1 MKKKLI
7 QILMLLVVAVSIGA
21 FVSCK
26 DTNEDLYN
34 ELRNQTSVGDQTLA
48 DRLAKLQADLDALKA
63 STGNCTCDKNLRT
76 DLNAAQADIAGIL
89 ATLAGLKTNTDGTI
103 DLSGGNIGGGIVG
116 GSGGGIPLND
126 LIGDLDDLKDKD
138 GNPIDL
144 GDIWAA
150 VNGNTDAIGN
160 LGDVL
165 WAAVNGNTDA
175 IGKINDALGDQA
187 QTILTL
193 ADGIAGHTTAITNI
207 TNTLTEYGT
216 NITNLQAGQE
226 AANKLIEDLQKQ
238 LDAIKQCDCNAK
250 FEEVWKAVNALEE
263 GLANAKNIA
272 EEALALAKAD
282 SVAIKAVEKIAEDA
296 TTAAEEAAK
305 AAAAAE
311 SLAKKAEGDAAAAQ
325 KTADDAAKVADE
337 ALKLATTAAAL
348 EARVAQNEEDI
359 KTLNGHITRIDGVIK
374 TLEDNVKTNTQ
385 DIQKIKEDLDEVKA
399 YKDKIKDNADAIKE
413 LQENVGKLDGR
424 ITTVSTQAE
433 QAFQKASDAYAKAL
447 ANETKINELA
457 SRQNVIETAIA
468 DLQSQMN
475 DLKDVVNGHTT
486 DINTLKENVNTIN
499 SNLSDMKTKYEN
511 ITKEIGDLK
520 DELANC
526 KATCAENLAKAKAEL
541 EQLVAT
547 SIAAAK
553 AEILKELEKYYTKEE
568 IESQLETLQVNIQGN
583 TTSTIEDIEK
593 ILENIKSCTCDNTE
607 LEKAVKIIQNQI
619 KEMWSQVDD
628 NTDNIDKN
636 KDAIDAINQTIADLI
651 NKTIK
656 DMQENIET
664 LNGNVEDLTIKES
677 QLELIVKKI
686 KDTYITKEE
695 VKTITDA
702 IIAKAEADST
712 DFKNRMDIIGDSVA
726 NVLSDLTALTAR
738 VEILENSNFATSEEL
753 AALQDALSNRI
764 ASNSTK
770 IQKLNEQVKEIKNDV
785 KGLKSDV
792 TSLQE
797 ITKVIQNDVQT
808 LKEDFNNLEERVKKA
823 ENKLGEVEERL
834 DQFDVEIMGIKNA
847 IEAIQNNL
855 AKQVTS
861 ITIQGTYNPMF
872 GSFSLPTGTQSNILL
887 AYYGLPAA
895 DVEFPTSL
903 TGKYVRPSEALT
915 EKDMEML
922 GLSGDAVFTWPANMP
937 MMFDKGYAGKIWMT
951 INPNTADV
959 TDLQPTI
966 VNSKDEKS
974 FITLRPIKPSEEK
987 LQFGWTR
994 ADQSSNGFYEAEAY
1008 VAPVDVQKVNAP
1020 SFNTAAVADAAKNVR
1035 DALTEMVKNQS
1046 TTGNGNMPRLEKLA
1060 SDVNTIVQGLRFDRS
1075 ALKVSYT
1082 SEDGEGNPT
1091 EHSVY
1096 SQYNLAAT
1104 AFQPLNLGTAKDFNF
1119 QTVPGYEKVNAL
1131 LDRVAGR
1138 VKKEV
1143 RTFFYDF
1150 KNSALVEKVADLTI
1164 KDIQIADLTPEQLA
1178 LFKVSIDTT
1187 IVIDGLKYHLDFNQ
1201 TVNVP
1206 VKFTKDVNV
1215 DIDINKDVEIDLSK
1229 VTVTTPTIVVTTDV
1243 KNTNGTAK
1251 LVVPVKDS
1259 NDKEIGNAIVDL
1271 DQVDVKADASIE
1283 SGTITL
1289 DGTAVAKLVYKEGV
1303 PIKID
1308 VDETFPAT
1316 VNIEKWIYFGDYKLD
1331 ADGNIVYDGNGN
1343 PVYTDSK
1350 SVHLWVTRDM
1360 SDAAESL
1367 WGSAQSAL
1375 GDVNTMLDDIRDIV
1389 KEVNNIIKKI
1399 NSYENKITGT
1409 VDDIVTRAKSYI
1421 DKINS
1426 VIVNLVNSTNERFQ
1440 PFMVASTNK
1449 GMKFLSGSKNYP
1461 TKLTKDIKFFA
1472 TSQTMELIVP
1482 MARKHVAVTNV
1493 FKGDASAQDG
1503 NSDCKSKLTAAN
1515 SGEKMNVVLD
1525 GNERVIELNGLASGY
1540 VYEIAFSALDFQG
1553 KIATRKYYV
1562 TVE

>member
-63 STGNCTCDKNLRT
+63 STGNCKCDKNLRT
-76 DLNAAQADIAGIL
+76 DLNDVMAQ
-89 ATLAGLKTNTDGTI
+89 LAGLNLKTNPDGTI
-103 DLSGGNIGGGIVG
+103 DLGNATIGGSGSAGVG
-116 GSGGGIPLND
+116 GSLGDLIND
-126 LIGDLDDLKDKD
+126 LYDKLTDQD

-144 GDIWAA
+144 DE
-150 VNGNTDAIGN
+150 
-160 LGDVL
+160 L
-165 WAAVNGNTDA
+165 WAAVNGNKDA
-175 IGKINDALGDQA
+175 IDKINGDLGDQA
-187 QTILTL
+187 QTILDL
-193 ADGIAGHTTAITNI
+193 ASDIANHTTAITNI

-250 FEEVWKAVNALEE
+250 FEEVWKAVHDLET

-282 SVAIKAVEKIAEDA
+282 SVAIKAVEKIAEEA
-296 TTAAEEAAK
+296 TTAAAEAAK
-305 AAAAAE
+305 AAAAAN
-311 SLAKKAEGDAAAAQ
+311 SLAEKAEGDAAAAQ

-385 DIQKIKEDLDEVKA
+385 DIQKIKEDLEVVKA
-399 YKDKIKDNADAIKE
+399 YKDQIDTNTKAIEK
-413 LQENVGKLDGR
+413 LQEDVEKLDGR
-424 ITTVSTQAE
+424 ITTVSEQAE

-447 ANETKINELA
+447 ANETKINELEPRVKA
-457 SRQNVIETAIA
+457 NEEAIA
-468 DLQSQMN
+468 ALQGQMK
-475 DLKDVVNGHTT
+475 DLKNVVDGHTT

-499 SNLSDMKTKYEN
+499 TDLSDMKTKYEN

-677 QLELIVKKI
+677 TLELIVNKI
-686 KDTYITKEE
+686 KKEYITKDE

-726 NVLSDLTALTAR
+726 NVLSDLTDLTAR

-770 IQKLNEQVKEIKNDV
+770 IQKLNEQVKEVKNDV

-808 LKEDFNNLEERVKKA
+808 LKDDFKDLEERVKSA
-823 ENKLGEVEERL
+823 EGKLVKVEERL
-834 DQFDVEIMGIKNA
+834 NQFDVEILGIKNA

-887 AYYGLPAA
+887 AYYGLPVA

-922 GLSGDAVFTWPANMP
+922 GLSGDDIFTQDANYP
-937 MMFDKGYAGKIWMT
+937 LMFDKCYAGKIWMT

-959 TDLQPTI
+959 SGLQPTI

-974 FITLRPIKPSEEK
+974 FITLKPIQPSEEK

-994 ADQSSNGFYEAEAY
+994 AEQSSNGFYEAEAY
-1008 VAPVDVQKVNAP
+1008 VSPVDVQKVNAP

-1046 TTGNGNMPRLEKLA
+1046 ATGNGNMPRLEKLA

-1119 QTVPGYEKVNAL
+1119 QTIPGYEKVNAL
-1131 LDRVAGR
+1131 LDRVANKVNNKIEVFFKDFNGTGL
-1138 VKKEV
+1138 VKKIAN
-1143 RTFFYDF
+1143 F
-1150 KNSALVEKVADLTI
+1150 TI
-1164 KDIQIADLTPEQLA
+1164 
-1178 LFKVSIDTT
+1178 
-1187 IVIDGLKYHLDFNQ
+1187 N
-1201 TVNVP
+1201 
-1206 VKFTKDVNV
+1206 
-1215 DIDINKDVEIDLSK
+1215 DIDFGFDEAKEQGKFIIHINQD
-1229 VTVTTPTIVVTTDV
+1229 
-1243 KNTNGTAK
+1243 
-1251 LVVPVKDS
+1251 
-1259 NDKEIGNAIVDL
+1259 
-1271 DQVDVKADASIE
+1271 
-1283 SGTITL
+1283 ITL
-1289 DGTAVAKLVYKEGV
+1289 DGCTFHLYKMVNVKNV
-1303 PIKID
+1303 PIKFNKTLTID
-1308 VDETFPAT
+1308 IDGIEATLDYKSAPGDITIDMSNITVDYPTVVIQNDEDGDGKNLETVLVVPIYKNEDHAPGEEPIGYAQVPLDGLLVEVPDGETVKINGSPVISFNINKNIDLTGQISYNLDINETFDT
-1316 VNIEKWIYFGDYKLD
+1316 SFLIDEYINYGDDGGTTKTFAIKFDQDISEIVGDILGMVEGPVMDKLNQVQD
-1331 ADGNIVYDGNGN
+1331 LINEA
-1343 PVYTDSK
+1343 
-1350 SVHLWVTRDM
+1350 
-1360 SDAAESL
+1360 
-1367 WGSAQSAL
+1367 
-1375 GDVNTMLDDIRDIV
+1375 
-1389 KEVNNIIKKI
+1389 NNIIKKI
-1399 NSYENKITGT
+1399 NSYENNITGT

-1503 NSDCKSKLTAAN
+1503 DSDCKSKLTAAN

-1525 GNERVIELNGLASGY
+1525 GNERVIELNGLAKGY
-1540 VYEIAFSALDFQG
+1540 VYEIAYSALDFQG

>member
-1 MKKKLI
+1 M
-7 QILMLLVVAVSIGA
+7 
-21 FVSCK
+21 
-26 DTNEDLYN
+26 
-34 ELRNQTSVGDQTLA
+34 
-48 DRLAKLQADLDALKA
+48 
-63 STGNCTCDKNLRT
+63 
-76 DLNAAQADIAGIL
+76 
-89 ATLAGLKTNTDGTI
+89 
-103 DLSGGNIGGGIVG
+103 
-116 GSGGGIPLND
+116 
-126 LIGDLDDLKDKD
+126 
-138 GNPIDL
+138 
-144 GDIWAA
+144 
-150 VNGNTDAIGN
+150 
-160 LGDVL
+160 
-165 WAAVNGNTDA
+165 
-175 IGKINDALGDQA
+175 
-187 QTILTL
+187 
-193 ADGIAGHTTAITNI
+193 
-207 TNTLTEYGT
+207 
-216 NITNLQAGQE
+216 
-226 AANKLIEDLQKQ
+226 
-238 LDAIKQCDCNAK
+238 
-250 FEEVWKAVNALEE
+250 
-263 GLANAKNIA
+263 
-272 EEALALAKAD
+272 
-282 SVAIKAVEKIAEDA
+282 
-296 TTAAEEAAK
+296 
-305 AAAAAE
+305 
-311 SLAKKAEGDAAAAQ
+311 
-325 KTADDAAKVADE
+325 
-337 ALKLATTAAAL
+337 
-348 EARVAQNEEDI
+348 
-359 KTLNGHITRIDGVIK
+359 
-374 TLEDNVKTNTQ
+374 
-385 DIQKIKEDLDEVKA
+385 
-399 YKDKIKDNADAIKE
+399 
-413 LQENVGKLDGR
+413 
-424 ITTVSTQAE
+424 
-433 QAFQKASDAYAKAL
+433 
-447 ANETKINELA
+447 ANETKINELEPRVKA
-457 SRQNVIETAIA
+457 NEEAIA
-468 DLQSQMN
+468 ALQGQMK
-475 DLKDVVNGHTT
+475 DLKNVVDGHTT

-499 SNLSDMKTKYEN
+499 TDLSDMKTKYEN

-677 QLELIVKKI
+677 TLELIVNKI
-686 KDTYITKEE
+686 KKEYITKDE

-726 NVLSDLTALTAR
+726 NVLSDLTDLTAR

-770 IQKLNEQVKEIKNDV
+770 IQKLNEQVKEVKNDV

-808 LKEDFNNLEERVKKA
+808 LKDDFKDLEERVKSA
-823 ENKLGEVEERL
+823 EGKLVKVEERL
-834 DQFDVEIMGIKNA
+834 NQFDVEILGIKNA

-887 AYYGLPAA
+887 AYYGLPVA

-922 GLSGDAVFTWPANMP
+922 GLSGDDIFTQDANYP
-937 MMFDKGYAGKIWMT
+937 LMFDKCYAGKIWMT

-959 TDLQPTI
+959 SGLQPTI

-974 FITLRPIKPSEEK
+974 FITLKPIQPSEEK

-994 ADQSSNGFYEAEAY
+994 AEQSSNGFYEAEAY
-1008 VAPVDVQKVNAP
+1008 VSPVDVQKVNAP

-1046 TTGNGNMPRLEKLA
+1046 ATGNGNMPRLEKLA

-1119 QTVPGYEKVNAL
+1119 QTIPGYEKVNAL
-1131 LDRVAGR
+1131 LDRVANKVNNKIEVFFKDFNGTGL
-1138 VKKEV
+1138 VKKIAN
-1143 RTFFYDF
+1143 F
-1150 KNSALVEKVADLTI
+1150 TI
-1164 KDIQIADLTPEQLA
+1164 
-1178 LFKVSIDTT
+1178 
-1187 IVIDGLKYHLDFNQ
+1187 N
-1201 TVNVP
+1201 
-1206 VKFTKDVNV
+1206 
-1215 DIDINKDVEIDLSK
+1215 DIDFGFDEAKEQGKFIIHINQD
-1229 VTVTTPTIVVTTDV
+1229 
-1243 KNTNGTAK
+1243 
-1251 LVVPVKDS
+1251 
-1259 NDKEIGNAIVDL
+1259 
-1271 DQVDVKADASIE
+1271 
-1283 SGTITL
+1283 ITL
-1289 DGTAVAKLVYKEGV
+1289 DGCTFHLYKMVNVKNV
-1303 PIKID
+1303 PIKFNKTLTID
-1308 VDETFPAT
+1308 IDGIEATLDYKSAPGDITIDMSNITVDYPTVVIQNDEDGDGKNLETVLVVPIYKNEDHAPGEEPIGYAQVPLDGLLVEVPDGETVKINGSPVISFNINKNIDLTGQISYNLDINETFDT
-1316 VNIEKWIYFGDYKLD
+1316 SFLIDEYINYGDDGGTTKTFAIKFDQDISEIVGDILGMVEGPVMDKLNQVQD
-1331 ADGNIVYDGNGN
+1331 LINEA
-1343 PVYTDSK
+1343 
-1350 SVHLWVTRDM
+1350 
-1360 SDAAESL
+1360 
-1367 WGSAQSAL
+1367 
-1375 GDVNTMLDDIRDIV
+1375 
-1389 KEVNNIIKKI
+1389 NNIIKKI
-1399 NSYENKITGT
+1399 NSYENNITGT

-1503 NSDCKSKLTAAN
+1503 DSDCKSKLTAAN

-1525 GNERVIELNGLASGY
+1525 GNERVIELNGLAKGY
-1540 VYEIAFSALDFQG
+1540 VYEIAYSALDFQG

>member
-63 STGNCTCDKNLRT
+63 STGNCKCDKNLRT
-76 DLNAAQADIAGIL
+76 DLNDVMAQ
-89 ATLAGLKTNTDGTI
+89 LAGLNLKTNPDGTI
-103 DLSGGNIGGGIVG
+103 DLGNATIGGSGSAGVG
-116 GSGGGIPLND
+116 GSLGDLIND
-126 LIGDLDDLKDKD
+126 LYDKLTDQD

-144 GDIWAA
+144 DE
-150 VNGNTDAIGN
+150 
-160 LGDVL
+160 L
-165 WAAVNGNTDA
+165 WAAVNGNKDA
-175 IGKINDALGDQA
+175 IDKINGDLGDQA
-187 QTILTL
+187 QTILDL
-193 ADGIAGHTTAITNI
+193 ASDIANHTTAITNI

-282 SVAIKAVEKIAEDA
+282 SVAIKAVEKIAEEA
-296 TTAAEEAAK
+296 TTAAAEAAK
-305 AAAAAE
+305 AAAAAN
-311 SLAKKAEGDAAAAQ
+311 SLAEKAEGDAAAAQ

-385 DIQKIKEDLDEVKA
+385 DIQKIKEDLEVVKA
-399 YKDKIKDNADAIKE
+399 YKDQIDTNTKAIEK
-413 LQENVGKLDGR
+413 LQEDVEKLDGR
-424 ITTVSTQAE
+424 ITTVSEQAE

-447 ANETKINELA
+447 ANETKINELEPRVKA
-457 SRQNVIETAIA
+457 NEEAIA
-468 DLQSQMN
+468 ALQGQMK
-475 DLKDVVNGHTT
+475 DLKNVVDGHTT

-499 SNLSDMKTKYEN
+499 TDLSDMKTKYEN

-677 QLELIVKKI
+677 TLELIVNKI
-686 KDTYITKEE
+686 KKEYITKDE

-726 NVLSDLTALTAR
+726 NVLSDLTDLTAR

-770 IQKLNEQVKEIKNDV
+770 IQKLNEQVKEVKNDV

-808 LKEDFNNLEERVKKA
+808 LKDDFKDLEERVKSA
-823 ENKLGEVEERL
+823 EGKLVKVEERL
-834 DQFDVEIMGIKNA
+834 NQFDVEILGIKNA

-887 AYYGLPAA
+887 AYYGLPVA

-922 GLSGDAVFTWPANMP
+922 GLSGDDIFTQDANYP
-937 MMFDKGYAGKIWMT
+937 LMFDKCYAGKIWMT

-959 TDLQPTI
+959 SGLQPTI

-974 FITLRPIKPSEEK
+974 FITLKPIQPSEEK

-994 ADQSSNGFYEAEAY
+994 AEQSSNGFYEAEAY
-1008 VAPVDVQKVNAP
+1008 VSPVDVQKVNAP

-1046 TTGNGNMPRLEKLA
+1046 ATGNGNMPRLEKLA

-1119 QTVPGYEKVNAL
+1119 QTIPGYEKVNAL
-1131 LDRVAGR
+1131 LDRVANKVNNKIEVFFKDFNGTGL
-1138 VKKEV
+1138 VKKIAN
-1143 RTFFYDF
+1143 F
-1150 KNSALVEKVADLTI
+1150 TI
-1164 KDIQIADLTPEQLA
+1164 
-1178 LFKVSIDTT
+1178 
-1187 IVIDGLKYHLDFNQ
+1187 N
-1201 TVNVP
+1201 
-1206 VKFTKDVNV
+1206 
-1215 DIDINKDVEIDLSK
+1215 DIDFGFDEAKEQGKFIIHINQD
-1229 VTVTTPTIVVTTDV
+1229 
-1243 KNTNGTAK
+1243 
-1251 LVVPVKDS
+1251 
-1259 NDKEIGNAIVDL
+1259 
-1271 DQVDVKADASIE
+1271 
-1283 SGTITL
+1283 ITL
-1289 DGTAVAKLVYKEGV
+1289 DGCTFHLYKMVNVKNV
-1303 PIKID
+1303 PIKFNKTLTID
-1308 VDETFPAT
+1308 IDGIEATLDYKSAPGDITIDMSNITVDYPTVVIQNDEDGDGKNLETVLVVPIYKNEDHAPGEEPIGYAQVPLDGLLVEVPDGETVKINGSPVISFNINKNIDLTGQISYNLDINETFDT
-1316 VNIEKWIYFGDYKLD
+1316 SFLIDEYINYGDDGGTTKTFAIKFDQDISEIVGDILGMVEGPVMDKLNQVQD
-1331 ADGNIVYDGNGN
+1331 LINEA
-1343 PVYTDSK
+1343 
-1350 SVHLWVTRDM
+1350 
-1360 SDAAESL
+1360 
-1367 WGSAQSAL
+1367 
-1375 GDVNTMLDDIRDIV
+1375 
-1389 KEVNNIIKKI
+1389 NNIIKKI
-1399 NSYENKITGT
+1399 NSYENNITGT

-1503 NSDCKSKLTAAN
+1503 DSDCKSKLTAAN

-1525 GNERVIELNGLASGY
+1525 GNERVIELNGLAKGY
-1540 VYEIAFSALDFQG
+1540 VYEIAYSALDFQG

>member
-26 DTNEDLYN
+26 DTNEDFYN
-34 ELRNQTSVGDQTLA
+34 ELREDLGINDSDQTLA
-48 DRLAKLQADLDALKA
+48 ERLATLQADLDALKGK
-63 STGNCTCDKNLRT
+63 TGDCTCDKNLRA
-76 DLNAAQADIAGIL
+76 DLDKVIKALGGM
-89 ATLAGLKTNTDGTI
+89 TGGTI
-103 DLSGGNIGGGIVG
+103 DIGSGTIG
-116 GSGGGIPLND
+116 GSGGGTTGGGITLDD
-126 LIGDLDDLKDKD
+126 LIGDLKDLTDES
-138 GNPIDL
+138 
-144 GDIWAA
+144 GDTLSLVEIWNY
-150 VNGNTDAIGN
+150 V
-160 LGDVL
+160 
-165 WAAVNGNTDA
+165 
-175 IGKINDALGDQA
+175 K
-187 QTILTL
+187 
-193 ADGIAGHTTAITNI
+193 GHTESINKIDSTLLVYGPNI
-207 TNTLTEYGT
+207 DKL
-216 NITNLQAGQE
+216 LAQQE
-226 AANKLIEDLQKQ
+226 VSDSLIKDLQDQ
-238 LDAIKQCDCNAK
+238 LDKIKQCDCNAK
-250 FEEVWKAVNALEE
+250 FDSVWKAVNKLEKELAMAKSTAEAALD
-263 GLANAKNIA
+263 
-272 EEALALAKAD
+272 LAKRD
-282 SVAIKAVEKIAEDA
+282 SVAIIAVQNLAELA
-296 TTAAEEAAK
+296 NTAAKNAI
-305 AAAAAE
+305 
-311 SLAKKAEGDAAAAQ
+311 DAAAIADSIARKAEVDAAKAQ
-325 KTADDAAKVADE
+325 KTADDATKLAEQALALETRIITLEAKVA
-337 ALKLATTAAAL
+337 K
-348 EARVAQNEEDI
+348 NEGDI
-359 KTLNGHITRIDGVIK
+359 QTLNDHITRIDGLIS
-374 TLEDNVKTNTQ
+374 TLESKVNTNTE
-385 DIQKIKEDLDEVKA
+385 DIKNIKKDLEDVKA
-399 YKDKIKDNADAIKE
+399 YKELIENNAKAIE
-413 LQENVGKLDGR
+413 SLQKAVNDLDGR
-424 ITTVSTQAE
+424 ITTVDKKAEEAFLKADSAYTQAMTN
-433 QAFQKASDAYAKAL
+433 DAVLKAL
-447 ANETKINELA
+447 EPRVKANEDAIKIL
-457 SRQNVIETAIA
+457 QDQMK
-468 DLQSQMN
+468 DLQETVK
-475 DLKDVVNGHTT
+475 DLPEFITT
-486 DINTLKENVNTIN
+486 TTSDISNLKSSVETIN
-499 SNLSDMKTKYEN
+499 SNITTINGELTDMKSKYEN
-511 ITKEIGDLK
+511 INKEIGDLK
-520 DELANC
+520 DELAEC
-526 KATCAENLAKAKAEL
+526 KATCAKNLADAKLEL

-553 AEILKELEKYYTKEE
+553 TAILDSLSYYYTKEE
-568 IESQLETLQVNIQGN
+568 IESQLETLKVNIQGN
-583 TTSTIEDIEK
+583 TTTTIEDIEK
-593 ILENIKSCTCDNTE
+593 ILENLKTGCTCDNTE
-607 LEKAVKIIQNQI
+607 LEKAVKIIQDQI
-619 KEMWSQVDD
+619 KAMWTDVEN
-628 NTDNIDKN
+628 NTENIGKN
-636 KDAIDAINQTIADLI
+636 ADAIDAINQTIADLI

-664 LNGNVEDLTIKES
+664 LNGNVEDLAIKQS
-677 QLELIVKKI
+677 TLELIVNKI
-686 KDTYITKEE
+686 KKEYITKDE

-785 KGLKSDV
+785 K
-792 TSLQE
+792 
-797 ITKVIQNDVQT
+797 T
-808 LKEDFNNLEERVKKA
+808 LKNEFKDLEERVQSAEDRLDKA
-823 ENKLGEVEERL
+823 EERL
-834 DQFDVEIMGIKNA
+834 DQFDVEIMGIKDA
-847 IEAIQNNL
+847 IKAIQNNL

-915 EKDMEML
+915 EKDMQML

-959 TDLQPTI
+959 SGLQPTI
-966 VNSKDEKS
+966 VNSKDEVS
-974 FITLRPIKPSEEK
+974 FITLKPIKPSEEK

-994 ADQSSNGFYEAEAY
+994 AAQSSNGFYEADAY
-1008 VAPVDVQKVNAP
+1008 VTPTDVQKVNAP
-1020 SFNTAAVADAAKNVR
+1020 SFNTAAVMDAAKNVR

-1082 SEDGEGNPT
+1082 SEDGEGNQT
-1091 EHSVY
+1091 DHSVY

-1119 QTVPGYEKVNAL
+1119 QTVPGYEKVNSL
-1131 LDRVAGR
+1131 LDRVAGK
-1138 VKKEV
+1138 VKDKV
-1143 RTFFYDF
+1143 HVFINDF
-1150 KNSALVEKVADLTI
+1150 THSGLVDAIDELEIKDIKVADLTE
-1164 KDIQIADLTPEQLA
+1164 DQLA

-1187 IVIDGLKYHLDFNQ
+1187 LWITGLKYHLDLSQ

-1206 VKFTKDVNV
+1206 VKFDKDISVPVNIDE
-1215 DIDINKDVEIDLSK
+1215 DISIDLSN
-1229 VTVTTPTIVVTTDV
+1229 VTVKTPTIVVTTDV
-1243 KNTNGTAK
+1243 KNSDGSAT
-1251 LVVPVKDS
+1251 LLVPVKDGD
-1259 NDKEIGNAIVDL
+1259 NVIGTAVVDL
-1271 DQVDVKADASIE
+1271 DQVDVKADATIE

-1289 DGTAVAKLVYKEGV
+1289 DGTAVAHFTYDKEIGV
-1303 PIKID
+1303 TIK
-1308 VDETFPAT
+1308 VDETVSTT
-1316 VNIEKWIYFGDYKLD
+1316 VNIERWIYFGDYELKKD
-1331 ADGNIVYDGNGN
+1331 ADGNLVTDENGN
-1343 PVYTDSK
+1343 PTYEIVNDGTKPDAK
-1350 SVHLWVTRDM
+1350 KFHLWVTRDM

-1367 WGSAQSAL
+1367 WGSAQTAL
-1375 GDVNTMLDDIRDIV
+1375 GDVNTMLDQLRNIV
-1389 KEVNNIIKKI
+1389 DEVNKLIGKI

-1461 TKLTKDIKFFA
+1461 TRLTKDIKFFA

-1540 VYEIAFSALDFQG
+1540 VYEIAYSALDFQG

>member
-1 MKKKLI
+1 M
-7 QILMLLVVAVSIGA
+7 
-21 FVSCK
+21 
-26 DTNEDLYN
+26 
-34 ELRNQTSVGDQTLA
+34 
-48 DRLAKLQADLDALKA
+48 
-63 STGNCTCDKNLRT
+63 
-76 DLNAAQADIAGIL
+76 
-89 ATLAGLKTNTDGTI
+89 
-103 DLSGGNIGGGIVG
+103 
-116 GSGGGIPLND
+116 
-126 LIGDLDDLKDKD
+126 
-138 GNPIDL
+138 
-144 GDIWAA
+144 
-150 VNGNTDAIGN
+150 
-160 LGDVL
+160 
-165 WAAVNGNTDA
+165 
-175 IGKINDALGDQA
+175 
-187 QTILTL
+187 
-193 ADGIAGHTTAITNI
+193 
-207 TNTLTEYGT
+207 
-216 NITNLQAGQE
+216 
-226 AANKLIEDLQKQ
+226 QKQ

-250 FEEVWKAVNALEE
+250 FEEVWKAVNDLET

-282 SVAIKAVEKIAEDA
+282 SVAIKAVEKIAEEA
-296 TTAAEEAAK
+296 AKAAEEAAK
-305 AAAAAE
+305 AAAAAN
-311 SLAKKAEGDAAAAQ
+311 SLAEKAEGDAAAAQ

-348 EARVAQNEEDI
+348 EARVAQNEKDIETLNDHI
-359 KTLNGHITRIDGVIK
+359 KTINTAIS
-374 TLEDNVKTNTQ
+374 TLEGKVKTNTE

-399 YKDKIKDNADAIKE
+399 YKDKIKDNADAIEK
-413 LQENVGKLDGR
+413 LQEDVEKLDGR

-447 ANETKINELA
+447 ANETKINELEPRVKA
-457 SRQNVIETAIA
+457 NEDAIA
-468 DLQSQMN
+468 ALQGQMK
-475 DLKDVVNGHTT
+475 DLKDVVDGHAT

-499 SNLSDMKTKYEN
+499 SDLSDMKTKYEN

-738 VEILENSNFATSEEL
+738 VEILENSNFAKSEEL
-753 AALQDALSNRI
+753 AALQDALSKRI
-764 ASNSTK
+764 VSNSTK
-770 IQKLNEQVKEIKNDV
+770 IQNLNEQVKD
-785 KGLKSDV
+785 LKSDV

-797 ITKVIQNDVQT
+797 ITEGIQNDVQT
-808 LKEDFNNLEERVKKA
+808 LKEDFNKLEERVKKA
-823 ENKLGEVEERL
+823 ENKLVEVEERL
-834 DQFDVEIMGIKNA
+834 DQFDVEIMGIKDA

-887 AYYGLPAA
+887 AYYGLPAV

-959 TDLQPTI
+959 KGLQPTI
-966 VNSKDEKS
+966 VNSKDEES
-974 FITLRPIKPSEEK
+974 FITLKPIKPSEEK

-1008 VAPVDVQKVNAP
+1008 VTPTDVQKVNAP
-1020 SFNTAAVADAAKNVR
+1020 SFNTAAVMDAAKNVR

-1082 SEDGEGNPT
+1082 SEDGEGNQT

-1119 QTVPGYEKVNAL
+1119 QTIPGYEKVNAL

-1206 VKFTKDVNV
+1206 VKFTKDVTVNL
-1215 DIDINKDVEIDLSK
+1215 DINKDVEIDLSK

-1259 NDKEIGNAIVDL
+1259 DDKEIGNAIVDL

-1389 KEVNNIIKKI
+1389 KEVNKLIDKI

>member
-48 DRLAKLQADLDALKA
+48 ERLLQLQTELDALKA
-63 STGNCTCDKNLRT
+63 STGNCMCDKNLRT
-76 DLNAAQADIAGIL
+76 DLNDVMAQ
-89 ATLAGLKTNTDGTI
+89 LAGLNLKTNPDGTI
-103 DLSGGNIGGGIVG
+103 DLGGATIGGSGSAGVG
-116 GSGGGIPLND
+116 GSLGEIIDD
-126 LIGDLDDLKDKD
+126 LYDKLTDQVDLDE
-138 GNPIDL
+138 
-144 GDIWAA
+144 
-150 VNGNTDAIGN
+150 
-160 LGDVL
+160 L
-165 WAAVNGNTDA
+165 WAAVNGNKDA
-175 IGKINDALGDQA
+175 ISNINKALGDQA
-187 QTILTL
+187 QDILAL
-193 ADGIAGHTTAITNI
+193 ANGIAGHTTAITNI

-250 FEEVWKAVNALEE
+250 FEEVWKAVHDLET

-282 SVAIKAVEKIAEDA
+282 SVAIKAVEKIAEEA
-296 TTAAEEAAK
+296 TTAAAEAAK
-305 AAAAAE
+305 AAAAADN
-311 SLAKKAEGDAAAAQ
+311 LAKKAEGDAAAAQ
-325 KTADDAAKVADE
+325 KTADDAAKVAQQ
-337 ALKLATTAAAL
+337 ALDLATTAAAL
-348 EARVAQNEEDI
+348 EARVAKNEEDI
-359 KTLNGHITRIDGVIK
+359 KTLNGHITRIDGVIS
-374 TLEDNVKTNTQ
+374 TLEGKVNTNTQ
-385 DIQKIKEDLDEVKA
+385 DIQKIKEDLDVVKA
-399 YKDKIKDNADAIKE
+399 YKDQIDANANAIKK
-413 LQENVGKLDGR
+413 LQEDVEKLDGR
-424 ITTVSTQAE
+424 ITTVSEQAE

-447 ANETKINELA
+447 ANETKINELEPRVKA
-457 SRQNVIETAIA
+457 NEDAIA
-468 DLQSQMN
+468 ALQGQMK
-475 DLKDVVNGHTT
+475 DLKDVVDGHAT

-499 SNLSDMKTKYEN
+499 SDLSDMKTKYEN

-664 LNGNVEDLTIKES
+664 LNGDVEDLAIKQS
-677 QLELIVKKI
+677 TLELIVNKI
-686 KDTYITKEE
+686 KKEYITKDE

-712 DFKNRMDIIGDSVA
+712 DFKNRMDIIGDSIA
-726 NVLSDLTALTAR
+726 NVLGDLTALTAR

-753 AALQDALSNRI
+753 AVLQDKLSSRI
-764 ASNSTK
+764 VSNSTK
-770 IQKLNEQVKEIKNDV
+770 IQKLNEQVKD
-785 KGLKSDV
+785 LKSDV

-887 AYYGLPAA
+887 AYYGLPVA

-922 GLSGDAVFTWPANMP
+922 GLSGDDIFTQDANYP
-937 MMFDKGYAGKIWMT
+937 LMFDKCYAGKIWMT

-959 TDLQPTI
+959 SGLKPTI
-966 VNSKDEKS
+966 VNSKDEES
-974 FITLRPIKPSEEK
+974 FITLKPIQPSEEK

-994 ADQSSNGFYEAEAY
+994 AEQSSNGFYEAEAY
-1008 VAPVDVQKVNAP
+1008 VSPTDVQKVNAP

-1046 TTGNGNMPRLEKLA
+1046 ATGNGNMPRLEKLA
-1060 SDVNTIVQGLRFDRS
+1060 SDVNTIVQGLKFDRS

-1082 SEDGEGNPT
+1082 SEEYDDNGIKTEK

-1119 QTVPGYEKVNAL
+1119 QTIPGYEKVNAL
-1131 LDRVAGR
+1131 LDRVANKLKGE
-1138 VKKEV
+1138 VKV
-1143 RTFFYDF
+1143 FFKDF
-1150 KNSALVEKVADLTI
+1150 SGSALVEKVGQLKINDINVPDLT
-1164 KDIQIADLTPEQLA
+1164 KDQLA
-1178 LFKVSIDTT
+1178 LFVVNVDTT
-1187 IVIDGLKYHLDFNQ
+1187 IYIEGLKYHLDLKKDV
-1201 TVNVP
+1201 TVP
-1206 VKFTKDVNV
+1206 VKFTTTTPAHVKIDKDA
-1215 DIDINKDVEIDLSK
+1215 EIDLTG
-1229 VTVTTPTIVVTTDV
+1229 VTVNKPTVVIKTTLSDKIEHDAV
-1243 KNTNGTAK
+1243 
-1251 LVVPVKDS
+1251 LLVPVKDKD
-1259 NDKEIGNAIVDL
+1259 NKEVGNAEVNLNNI
-1271 DQVDVKADASIE
+1271 DVNANAEFGD
-1283 SGTITL
+1283 ITL
-1289 DGTAVAKLVYKEGV
+1289 NGHTVAHITYDGDAEVT
-1303 PIKID
+1303 IS
-1308 VDETFPAT
+1308 VDENVTAQ
-1316 VNIEKWIYFGDYKLD
+1316 VNINELIYFGDCKLAKDENGEILRDKNGDPIIITGGTDND
-1331 ADGNIVYDGNGN
+1331 AKGVKVFFTKDL
-1343 PVYTDSK
+1343 S
-1350 SVHLWVTRDM
+1350 S
-1360 SDAAESL
+1360 AAESL
-1367 WGSAQSAL
+1367 WGTAQSSL
-1375 GDVNTMLDDIRDIV
+1375 NDVNKMLDDIRDIV
-1389 KEVNNIIKKI
+1389 KEVNNVIKKI
-1399 NSYENKITGT
+1399 NSYEDKITGT

-1440 PFMVASTNK
+1440 PFMVASTDK

-1461 TKLTKDIKFFA
+1461 TRLTKDIKFFA

-1540 VYEIAFSALDFQG
+1540 VYEIAYSALDFQG

>member
-34 ELRNQTSVGDQTLA
+34 ELRNDPNLRNETLA
-48 DRLAKLQADLDALKA
+48 TRLATLQAQLDALKP
-63 STGNCTCDKNLRT
+63 CTCDKNLRT

-103 DLSGGNIGGGIVG
+103 DLGSGTIGGGTG
-116 GSGGGIPLND
+116 AGAGGGITLDD
-126 LIGDLDDLKDKD
+126 LIGDLKDLTDES
-138 GNPIDL
+138 
-144 GDIWAA
+144 GDTLSLVEIWNY
-150 VNGNTDAIGN
+150 V
-160 LGDVL
+160 
-165 WAAVNGNTDA
+165 
-175 IGKINDALGDQA
+175 K
-187 QTILTL
+187 
-193 ADGIAGHTTAITNI
+193 GHTTAINNI
-207 TNTLTEYGT
+207 TTTLTEYGT

-238 LDAIKQCDCNAK
+238 LDAIKQCNCEDK
-250 FEEVWKAVNALEE
+250 WTEVWKAVNDLET

-272 EEALALAKAD
+272 EQALALAKED
-282 SVAIKAVEKIAEDA
+282 SIAIKAVEKIADDA
-296 TTAAEEAAK
+296 ATAAEEAAK
-305 AAAAAE
+305 AATAAN
-311 SLAKKAEGDAAAAQ
+311 SLAEKAERDAANAQ
-325 KTADDAAKVADE
+325 KTADDAAKVAQQ
-337 ALKLATTAAAL
+337 ALDLATTAAAL
-348 EARVAQNEEDI
+348 EARVIKNEEDI
-359 KTLNGHITRIDGVIK
+359 KTLNGHIERIDGVIK
-374 TLEDNVKTNTQ
+374 TLEDKVNTNTQ
-385 DIQKIKEDLDEVKA
+385 DIQKIKEDLEVVKA
-399 YKDKIKDNADAIKE
+399 YKDQIDANANAIKK
-413 LQENVGKLDGR
+413 LQENVEKLDGR
-424 ITTVSTQAE
+424 ITTVSEQAE

-447 ANETKINELA
+447 ANETKINELEPRVKA
-457 SRQNVIETAIA
+457 NEEAIA
-468 DLQSQMN
+468 ALQGQMK
-475 DLKDVVNGHTT
+475 DLKDVVDGHTT
-486 DINTLKENVNTIN
+486 DINTLKENVKTIN
-499 SNLSDMKTKYEN
+499 TDLADMKTKYEN

-520 DELANC
+520 TELANC
-526 KATCAENLAKAKAEL
+526 KATCAENLATAKADL
-541 EQLVAT
+541 EKLIAS

-553 AEILKELEKYYTKEE
+553 TAILDSLSYYYTKEE
-568 IESQLETLQVNIQGN
+568 IESKLNDLKVGIQGN
-583 TTSTIEDIEK
+583 TTTTIEDIEK
-593 ILENIKSCTCDNTE
+593 ILENLETGCKCDEQALKDAIDLIKKQLN
-607 LEKAVKIIQNQI
+607 
-619 KEMWSQVDD
+619 EMWDQVDD
-628 NTDNIDKN
+628 NTENIGKN
-636 KDAIDAINQTIADLI
+636 ADAIDAINQTIADLI

-656 DMQENIET
+656 DMQENLET
-664 LNGNVEDLTIKES
+664 LNGNVEDLTTKQS

-686 KDTYITKEE
+686 KETYITKDE

-712 DFKNRMDIIGDSVA
+712 DFKNRMDVIGDSVA
-726 NVLSDLTALTAR
+726 NVLTDLTNLTAR
-738 VEILENSNFATSEEL
+738 VKILEESNFATNEDL
-753 AALQDALSNRI
+753 AQLQEALSDAI
-764 ASNSTK
+764 AANTTK
-770 IQKLNEQVKEIKNDV
+770 IQKLTDQVKKNKDDIK
-785 KGLKSDV
+785 
-792 TSLQE
+792 
-797 ITKVIQNDVQT
+797 T
-808 LKEDFNNLEERVKKA
+808 LKDDFKDLEERVKSAEDRLDKA
-823 ENKLGEVEERL
+823 EERL
-834 DQFDVEIMGIKNA
+834 NQFDTEILGLKDA
-847 IEAIQNNL
+847 IETIQNNL

-895 DVEFPTSL
+895 DVEFPTSS

-915 EKDMEML
+915 DKDIEML
-922 GLSGDAVFTWPANMP
+922 GLSGDAVFKWPANMP
-937 MMFDKGYAGKIWMT
+937 MTFDKGYAGKIWMT

-959 TDLQPTI
+959 SGLQPTI
-966 VNSKDEKS
+966 VNSKDEES
-974 FITLRPIKPSEEK
+974 FITLKPIKPSEEK

-994 ADQSSNGFYEAEAY
+994 AEQSSNGFYEAEAY
-1008 VAPVDVQKVNAP
+1008 VSPTDVQKVNAP

-1082 SEDGEGNPT
+1082 SEDGEGNQT

-1104 AFQPLNLGTAKDFNF
+1104 AFQPLNLGTAKDFNY
-1119 QTVPGYEKVNAL
+1119 QTIPGYEKANAL
-1131 LDRVAGR
+1131 LDKLSGKLKNKVH
-1138 VKKEV
+1138 
-1143 RTFFYDF
+1143 TFFYDF
-1150 KNSALVEKVADLTI
+1150 KNSALVEKVANLTI
-1164 KDIQIADLTPEQLA
+1164 KDIVVKDLSDDLLAQFILKMDTTFVMDGLSYHLTSLDAQVPIKFDKDLTIP
-1178 LFKVSIDTT
+1178 
-1187 IVIDGLKYHLDFNQ
+1187 
-1201 TVNVP
+1201 
-1206 VKFTKDVNV
+1206 
-1215 DIDINKDVEIDLSK
+1215 VEIKGLEVEVPITWSDEISVDLDK
-1229 VTVTTPTIVVTTDV
+1229 AFITTPTVVV
-1243 KNTNGTAK
+1243 KGSATSHPTG
-1251 LVVPVKDS
+1251 VV
-1259 NDKEIGNAIVDL
+1259 
-1271 DQVDVKADASIE
+1271 
-1283 SGTITL
+1283 
-1289 DGTAVAKLVYKEGV
+1289 
-1303 PIKID
+1303 
-1308 VDETFPAT
+1308 
-1316 VNIEKWIYFGDYKLD
+1316 D
-1331 ADGNIVYDGNGN
+1331 ADGNDVASLLIPILDADNKIVGVQEIPLDNFLVTVDIDASNEETNAGKKIYLNGKAYADITINETYKGKVDINDEIEYTLHIDEVIKTTINLDKWFYFGDNGTDKKSFNLKFNYDMR
-1343 PVYTDSK
+1343 K
-1350 SVHLWVTRDM
+1350 
-1360 SDAAESL
+1360 AAKDL
-1367 WGSAQSAL
+1367 WGEAQDAL
-1375 GDVNTMLDDIRDIV
+1375 NDVNTMLDDIRDIV
-1389 KEVNNIIKKI
+1389 KEVNNLIDKI

-1461 TKLTKDIKFFA
+1461 TRLTKDIKFFA

>member
-34 ELRNQTSVGDQTLA
+34 ELRNDPNLGNETLA
-48 DRLAKLQADLDALKA
+48 TRLAELQGELDKLKA
-63 STGNCTCDKNLRT
+63 STGNCMCDKNLRT
-76 DLNAAQADIAGIL
+76 DLNEVMAK
-89 ATLAGLKTNTDGTI
+89 LAGLTINPDGTI
-103 DLSGGNIGGGIVG
+103 DLNSGNIGGGIVG

-150 VNGNTDAIGN
+150 VNGNTDAI
-160 LGDVL
+160 D
-165 WAAVNGNTDA
+165 
-175 IGKINDALGDQA
+175 KINETLGDQA
-187 QTILTL
+187 QTILDL
-193 ADGIAGHTTAITNI
+193 ASDIAGHTTDITNI

-216 NITNLQAGQE
+216 SITNLIAGQE
-226 AANKLIEDLQKQ
+226 AADKLIKDLQDQ

-250 FEEVWKAVNALEE
+250 FEEVWKAVHDLET
-263 GLANAKNIA
+263 GLANAKSIA
-272 EEALALAKAD
+272 EQALDLAKRD
-282 SVAIKAVEKIAEDA
+282 SVAITAVQKIAEDA
-296 TTAAEEAAK
+296 AKAAEDAAK
-305 AAAAAE
+305 AAAAAD

-325 KTADDAAKVADE
+325 KTADDAAKVAED

-348 EARVAQNEEDI
+348 EARVAKNEQDI
-359 KTLNGHITRIDGVIK
+359 QTLNGHITRIDGVIS
-374 TLEDNVKTNTQ
+374 TLEGKVNTNTQ
-385 DIQKIKEDLDEVKA
+385 DIQNIKQDLEVVKA
-399 YKDKIKDNADAIKE
+399 YGSRIEANEKAITDLKEKVDA
-413 LQENVGKLDGR
+413 LDGR
-424 ITTVSTQAE
+424 ITTVDEKAE
-433 QAFQKASDAYAKAL
+433 AAFKKASEAYALAEANDLKIKEL
-447 ANETKINELA
+447 EPRVKANED
-457 SRQNVIETAIA
+457 AIA
-468 DLQSQMN
+468 ALQGQMK
-475 DLKDVVNGHTT
+475 DLKDVVDGHTT
-486 DINTLKENVNTIN
+486 DIKDLKDNVDTIN
-499 SNLSDMKTKYEN
+499 SDLSDMKTKYEN
-511 ITKEIGDLK
+511 ITKEIEDLK
-520 DELANC
+520 KDLADC
-526 KATCAENLAKAKAEL
+526 KKECAENLAKAKLEL

-593 ILENIKSCTCDNTE
+593 ILENLETGCKCDEQALKDAIDLIKKQIAEMWDQVDGNTE
-607 LEKAVKIIQNQI
+607 
-619 KEMWSQVDD
+619 
-628 NTDNIDKN
+628 NIGKN
-636 KDAIDAINQTIADLI
+636 ADAIDAINQTIADLI
-651 NKTIK
+651 NETIK
-656 DMQENIET
+656 KMQEDIET

-686 KDTYITKEE
+686 KETYITKEE

-797 ITKVIQNDVQT
+797 ITEGIKNDVKT
-808 LKEDFNNLEERVKKA
+808 LKDDFKDLEERVTKA
-823 ENKLGEVEERL
+823 EGRLKNVEERL
-834 DQFDVEIMGIKNA
+834 DQFDVEIMGIKDA

-959 TDLQPTI
+959 SGLQPTI
-966 VNSKDEKS
+966 VNSQDEKS
-974 FITLRPIKPSEEK
+974 FITLEPIQPSTEK

-994 ADQSSNGFYEAEAY
+994 AEQSSNGFYEAKAY
-1008 VAPVDVQKVNAP
+1008 VTPVDVQKVNAP
-1020 SFNTAAVADAAKNVR
+1020 SFNTAAMMDAAQAVR
-1035 DALTEMVKNQS
+1035 DALTEMAKNRS
-1046 TTGNGNMPRLEKLA
+1046 ATGNGNMPKLERLA

-1104 AFQPLNLGTAKDFNF
+1104 AFQPLNLGTAKDFNY
-1119 QTVPGYEKVNAL
+1119 QTVPGYEQAFNL
-1131 LDRVAGR
+1131 LDRISGR

-1150 KNSALVEKVADLTI
+1150 KNSALVEKVANLTI
-1164 KDIQIADLTPEQLA
+1164 KDITVKDLNDDLLAQFILHMDTTFIMDGLSYHLTSLDAQVPIKFDKDLTIPVEIKGLEVEVPITWSDEISVDLDNA
-1178 LFKVSIDTT
+1178 FITT
-1187 IVIDGLKYHLDFNQ
+1187 PTVVVKGSATSYPTGVLDADNKPVTSLLIPILDAGNNIVGVQEIPLENFLV
-1201 TVNVP
+1201 T
-1206 VKFTKDVNV
+1206 V
-1215 DIDINKDVEIDLSK
+1215 DIDASNEKTNAGKKIYLNGQAYADITINETYKGKVDINDEIEYTLHIDEVIK
-1229 VTVTTPTIVVTTDV
+1229 TTI
-1243 KNTNGTAK
+1243 N
-1251 LVVPVKDS
+1251 L
-1259 NDKEIGNAIVDL
+1259 DKW
-1271 DQVDVKADASIE
+1271 
-1283 SGTITL
+1283 
-1289 DGTAVAKLVYKEGV
+1289 
-1303 PIKID
+1303 
-1308 VDETFPAT
+1308 F
-1316 VNIEKWIYFGDYKLD
+1316 YFGDNGTDKKSFNLKF
-1331 ADGNIVYDGNGN
+1331 NYDM
-1343 PVYTDSK
+1343 
-1350 SVHLWVTRDM
+1350 R
-1360 SDAAESL
+1360 DAAKNL
-1367 WGSAQSAL
+1367 WGEAQSAL
-1375 GDVNTMLDDIRDIV
+1375 GDVNEMLDDLRDIV
-1389 KEVNNIIKKI
+1389 KEVNNLIDKI
-1399 NSYENKITGT
+1399 NSYENKITST
-1409 VDDIVTRAKSYI
+1409 VDNYVDKVKSYI

-1426 VIVNLVNSTNERFQ
+1426 AIVNLVNSTNERFQ
-1440 PFMVASTNK
+1440 PFMVVSTDK

-1461 TKLTKDIKFFA
+1461 TRLTKDIKLFA
-1472 TSQTMELIVP
+1472 TSQTMELFVP

-1525 GNERVIELNGLASGY
+1525 GNEREIELNGLQSGY
-1540 VYEIAFSALDFQG
+1540 VYELAFSALDFQG

>member
-34 ELRNQTSVGDQTLA
+34 ELRNDPNLGNETLA
-48 DRLAKLQADLDALKA
+48 TRLATLQADLDALKA
-63 STGNCTCDKNLRT
+63 STCTCDKNLRP
-76 DLNAAQADIAGIL
+76 DLNAARADITEIL
-89 ATLAGLKTNTDGTI
+89 ATLAGLKKNTDGTI
-103 DLSGGNIGGGIVG
+103 DLGGATIG
-116 GSGGGIPLND
+116 GSGGGTTGGGITLDD
-126 LIGDLDDLKDKD
+126 LIGDLKDLTDES
-138 GNPIDL
+138 
-144 GDIWAA
+144 GDTLSLVEIWNY
-150 VNGNTDAIGN
+150 V
-160 LGDVL
+160 
-165 WAAVNGNTDA
+165 
-175 IGKINDALGDQA
+175 K
-187 QTILTL
+187 
-193 ADGIAGHTTAITNI
+193 GHTTAITNI

-216 NITNLQAGQE
+216 NITNLQAGQD
-226 AANKLIEDLQKQ
+226 AANILIAGLQKQ

-250 FEEVWKAVNALEE
+250 FEEVWKAVNDLET
-263 GLANAKNIA
+263 GLNNAKNIA
-272 EEALALAKAD
+272 EQALALAKED
-282 SVAIKAVEKIAEDA
+282 SIAIKAVQKIAEDA
-296 TTAAEEAAK
+296 AKAAEEAAK
-305 AAAAAE
+305 AAAAADN
-311 SLAKKAEGDAAAAQ
+311 LAKKAEGDAAAAQ
-325 KTADDAAKVADE
+325 KTADDAAKVAQQ
-337 ALKLATTAAAL
+337 ALDLATTAAAL
-348 EARVAQNEEDI
+348 EARVAKNEEDI

-385 DIQKIKEDLDEVKA
+385 DIQKIKEDLDVVKA
-399 YKDKIKDNADAIKE
+399 YKDQIEANANAIKK
-413 LQENVGKLDGR
+413 LQEDVEKLDGR
-424 ITTVSTQAE
+424 ITTVSEQAE

-457 SRQNVIETAIA
+457 SSQSVIEVAIA
-468 DLQSQMN
+468 ALQSQMK
-475 DLKDVVNGHTT
+475 DLKDVVDGHTT

-499 SNLSDMKTKYEN
+499 SDLSDMKTKYEN

-541 EQLVAT
+541 EQLVAA

-593 ILENIKSCTCDNTE
+593 ILENLKTGCTCDNTE
-607 LEKAVKIIQNQI
+607 LENAVKIIQNQI

-636 KDAIDAINQTIADLI
+636 ADAIDAINQTIADLI

-664 LNGNVEDLTIKES
+664 LNGNVEDLAIKQS
-677 QLELIVKKI
+677 TLELIVNKI
-686 KDTYITKEE
+686 KKEYITKDE

-797 ITKVIQNDVQT
+797 ITKGIQNDVKT
-808 LKEDFNNLEERVKKA
+808 LKNEFKDLEERVQSAEDRLDKA
-823 ENKLGEVEERL
+823 EERL
-834 DQFDVEIMGIKNA
+834 DKFDVEIMGIKNA

-915 EKDMEML
+915 EKDMQML

-959 TDLQPTI
+959 SGLQPTI
-966 VNSKDEKS
+966 VNSKDEES
-974 FITLRPIKPSEEK
+974 LITLKPIKPSEEK

-994 ADQSSNGFYEAEAY
+994 AAQSSNGFYEADAY
-1008 VAPVDVQKVNAP
+1008 VTPTDVQKVNAP
-1020 SFNTAAVADAAKNVR
+1020 SFNTAAVMDAAKNVR

-1082 SEDGEGNPT
+1082 SEDGEGKHD
-1091 EHSVY
+1091 HSVY

-1119 QTVPGYEKVNAL
+1119 QTVPGYEKAFNL
-1131 LDRVAGR
+1131 LDRLSSRLNKQVH
-1138 VKKEV
+1138 
-1143 RTFFYDF
+1143 TFFYDF
-1150 KNSALVEKVADLTI
+1150 KNSALVEKVANLTI
-1164 KDIQIADLTPEQLA
+1164 KDIVVKDLSDDLLA
-1178 LFKVSIDTT
+1178 QFILHMDTT
-1187 IVIDGLKYHLDFNQ
+1187 FVMDGLSYHLQMPVD
-1201 TVNVP
+1201 VNVP
-1206 VKFTKDVNV
+1206 VKFEKELTINIGGVKIPVNIEQDVAVNLDGV
-1215 DIDINKDVEIDLSK
+1215 SVSS
-1229 VTVTTPTIVVTTDV
+1229 PVVVV
-1243 KNTNGTAK
+1243 KGTATGTGK
-1251 LVVPVKDS
+1251 TEDPDHEGELISTLVVPVKDNNGVVVGYTEIPLDDIIVTADIEAEGGLKEGQVIKLNGS
-1259 NDKEIGNAIVDL
+1259 PVAHVVIDKEVVLGN
-1271 DQVDVKADASIE
+1271 DQ
-1283 SGTITL
+1283 TITYN
-1289 DGTAVAKLVYKEGV
+1289 LVIE
-1303 PIKID
+1303 D
-1308 VDETFPAT
+1308 NFSTT
-1316 VNIEKWIYFGDYKLD
+1316 VNLDKWFYFGDNGTDKKSFNLKF
-1331 ADGNIVYDGNGN
+1331 NYDMR
-1343 PVYTDSK
+1343 K
-1350 SVHLWVTRDM
+1350 
-1360 SDAAESL
+1360 AAKDL
-1367 WGSAQSAL
+1367 WGEAQGAL
-1375 GDVNTMLDDIRDIV
+1375 NDVNTMLDDIRDIV
-1389 KEVNNIIKKI
+1389 KEVNNLINKI
-1399 NSYENKITGT
+1399 NNYENKITGT

-1493 FKGDASAQDG
+1493 FKGDASAQNG

-1525 GNERVIELNGLASGY
+1525 GNERVIELKGLASGY

>member
-34 ELRNQTSVGDQTLA
+34 ELRNDPNLGNETLA
-48 DRLAKLQADLDALKA
+48 TRLATLQAELDALRA
-63 STGNCTCDKNLRT
+63 STGNCKCDKNLRT
-76 DLNAAQADIAGIL
+76 DLNAAQADISKIL
-89 ATLAGLKTNTDGTI
+89 ATLAGIKKNDDGTI
-103 DLSGGNIGGGIVG
+103 DLGGATIG
-116 GSGGGIPLND
+116 GSGGGDKGGGIKLDD
-126 LIGDLDDLKDKD
+126 LIGDLKDLTDES
-138 GNPIDL
+138 
-144 GDIWAA
+144 GDTLSLVEIWNY
-150 VNGNTDAIGN
+150 V
-160 LGDVL
+160 
-165 WAAVNGNTDA
+165 
-175 IGKINDALGDQA
+175 K
-187 QTILTL
+187 
-193 ADGIAGHTTAITNI
+193 GHTTAINNI
-207 TNTLTEYGT
+207 TTTINNYGT
-216 NITNLQAGQE
+216 TIDNLVEGQN
-226 AANKLIEDLQKQ
+226 AANILIAGLQSQLEDLKN
-238 LDAIKQCDCNAK
+238 QCQCEDK
-250 FEEVWKAVNALEE
+250 FEEVWKAVNDLET
-263 GLANAKNIA
+263 GLNNAKNIA
-272 EEALALAKAD
+272 EQALALAKED
-282 SVAIKAVEKIAEDA
+282 SIAIKAAQKIAEDA
-296 TTAAEEAAK
+296 AKAAEEAAK
-305 AAAAAE
+305 AAAAADN
-311 SLAKKAEGDAAAAQ
+311 LAKKAEGDAAAAQ
-325 KTADDAAKVADE
+325 KTADDAAKVAQQ
-337 ALKLATTAAAL
+337 ALDLATTAAAL
-348 EARVAQNEEDI
+348 EARVAKNEEDI
-359 KTLNGHITRIDGVIK
+359 KTLFGHITRIDGVIK
-374 TLEDNVKTNTQ
+374 TLEDNVKTNTE
-385 DIQKIKEDLDEVKA
+385 DIQKIKEDLEVVKA
-399 YKDKIKDNADAIKE
+399 YKDQIDTNTKAIEK
-413 LQENVGKLDGR
+413 LQEDVEKLDGR
-424 ITTVSTQAE
+424 ITTVSEQAE

-447 ANETKINELA
+447 ANETKINELEPRVKA
-457 SRQNVIETAIA
+457 NEEAIA
-468 DLQSQMN
+468 ALQGQMK
-475 DLKDVVNGHTT
+475 DLKNVVDGHTT

-499 SNLSDMKTKYEN
+499 TDLSDMKTKYEN

-677 QLELIVKKI
+677 TLELIVNKI
-686 KDTYITKEE
+686 KKEYITKDE

-726 NVLSDLTALTAR
+726 NVLSDLTDLTAR

-770 IQKLNEQVKEIKNDV
+770 IQKLNEQVKEVKNDV

-808 LKEDFNNLEERVKKA
+808 LKDDFKDLEERVKSA
-823 ENKLGEVEERL
+823 EGKLVKVEERL
-834 DQFDVEIMGIKNA
+834 NQFDVEILGIKNA

-887 AYYGLPAA
+887 AYYGLPVA

-922 GLSGDAVFTWPANMP
+922 GLSGDDIFTQDANYP
-937 MMFDKGYAGKIWMT
+937 LMFDKCYAGKIWMT

-959 TDLQPTI
+959 SGLQPTI

-974 FITLRPIKPSEEK
+974 FITLKPIQPSEEK

-994 ADQSSNGFYEAEAY
+994 AEQSSNGFYEAEAY
-1008 VAPVDVQKVNAP
+1008 VSPVDVQKVNAP

-1046 TTGNGNMPRLEKLA
+1046 ATGNGNMPRLEKLA

-1082 SEDGEGNPT
+1082 SEDGEGNQT

-1119 QTVPGYEKVNAL
+1119 QTVPGYEKVNSL
-1131 LDRVAGR
+1131 LDRVAGK
-1138 VKKEV
+1138 VKDKV
-1143 RTFFYDF
+1143 HVFINDF
-1150 KNSALVEKVADLTI
+1150 SHSGLVNAIDELEIKDIEVADLT
-1164 KDIQIADLTPEQLA
+1164 KEQLA

-1187 IVIDGLKYHLDFNQ
+1187 LWITGLKYHLDLSQ

-1206 VKFTKDVNV
+1206 VKFDKDISVPVNIDE
-1215 DIDINKDVEIDLSK
+1215 DISIDLSN
-1229 VTVTTPTIVVTTDV
+1229 VTVKTPTIVVKTDV
-1243 KNTNGTAK
+1243 KNSDGTAT
-1251 LVVPVKDS
+1251 LLVPVKDGD
-1259 NDKEIGNAIVDL
+1259 NVIGTAIVDL
-1271 DQVDVKADASIE
+1271 DQVDVKADATIE

-1289 DGTAVAKLVYKEGV
+1289 DGTAVAHFTYDKEIGV
-1303 PIKID
+1303 TIK
-1308 VDETFPAT
+1308 VDETVSTT
-1316 VNIEKWIYFGDYKLD
+1316 VNIERWIYFGDYELKKD
-1331 ADGNIVYDGNGN
+1331 ADGNLVTDENGN
-1343 PVYTDSK
+1343 PTYEIVNDGTKPDAK
-1350 SVHLWVTRDM
+1350 KFHLWVTRDM

-1367 WGSAQSAL
+1367 WGTAQSSL
-1375 GDVNTMLDDIRDIV
+1375 KDVNTMLDDIRDIV
-1389 KEVNNIIKKI
+1389 KEVNKLIDKI

>member
-63 STGNCTCDKNLRT
+63 STGNCKCDKNLRT
-76 DLNAAQADIAGIL
+76 DLNDVMAQ
-89 ATLAGLKTNTDGTI
+89 LAGLNLKTNPDGTI
-103 DLSGGNIGGGIVG
+103 DLGNATIGGSGSAGVG
-116 GSGGGIPLND
+116 GSLGDLIND
-126 LIGDLDDLKDKD
+126 LYDKLTDQD

-144 GDIWAA
+144 DE
-150 VNGNTDAIGN
+150 
-160 LGDVL
+160 L
-165 WAAVNGNTDA
+165 WAAVNGNKDA
-175 IGKINDALGDQA
+175 IDKINGDLGDQA
-187 QTILTL
+187 QTILDL
-193 ADGIAGHTTAITNI
+193 ASDIANHTTAITNI

-250 FEEVWKAVNALEE
+250 FEEVWKAVHDLET

-282 SVAIKAVEKIAEDA
+282 SVAIKAVEKIAEEA
-296 TTAAEEAAK
+296 TTAAAEAAK
-305 AAAAAE
+305 AAAAAN
-311 SLAKKAEGDAAAAQ
+311 SLAEKAEGDAAAAQ

-385 DIQKIKEDLDEVKA
+385 DIQKIKEDLEVVKA
-399 YKDKIKDNADAIKE
+399 YKDQIDTNTKAIEK
-413 LQENVGKLDGR
+413 LQEDVEKLDGR
-424 ITTVSTQAE
+424 ITTVSEQAE

-447 ANETKINELA
+447 ANETKINELEPRVKA
-457 SRQNVIETAIA
+457 NEEAIA
-468 DLQSQMN
+468 ALQGQMK
-475 DLKDVVNGHTT
+475 DLKNVVDGHTT

-499 SNLSDMKTKYEN
+499 TDLSDMKTKYEN

-677 QLELIVKKI
+677 TLELIVNKI
-686 KDTYITKEE
+686 KKEYITKDE

-726 NVLSDLTALTAR
+726 NVLSDLTDLTAR

-770 IQKLNEQVKEIKNDV
+770 IQKLNEQVKEVKNDV

-808 LKEDFNNLEERVKKA
+808 LKDDFKDLEERVKSA
-823 ENKLGEVEERL
+823 EGKLVKVEERL
-834 DQFDVEIMGIKNA
+834 NQFDVEILGIKNA

-887 AYYGLPAA
+887 AYYGLPVA

-922 GLSGDAVFTWPANMP
+922 GLSGDDIFTQDANYP
-937 MMFDKGYAGKIWMT
+937 LMFDKCYAGKIWMT

-959 TDLQPTI
+959 SGLQPTI

-974 FITLRPIKPSEEK
+974 FITLKPIQPSEEK

-994 ADQSSNGFYEAEAY
+994 AEQSSNGFYEAEAY
-1008 VAPVDVQKVNAP
+1008 VSPVDVQKVNAP

-1046 TTGNGNMPRLEKLA
+1046 ATGNGNMPRLEKLA

-1119 QTVPGYEKVNAL
+1119 QTIPGYEKVNAL
-1131 LDRVAGR
+1131 LDRVANKVNNKIEVFFKDFNGTGL
-1138 VKKEV
+1138 VKKIAN
-1143 RTFFYDF
+1143 F
-1150 KNSALVEKVADLTI
+1150 TI
-1164 KDIQIADLTPEQLA
+1164 
-1178 LFKVSIDTT
+1178 
-1187 IVIDGLKYHLDFNQ
+1187 N
-1201 TVNVP
+1201 
-1206 VKFTKDVNV
+1206 
-1215 DIDINKDVEIDLSK
+1215 DIDFGFDEAKEQGKFIIHINQD
-1229 VTVTTPTIVVTTDV
+1229 
-1243 KNTNGTAK
+1243 
-1251 LVVPVKDS
+1251 
-1259 NDKEIGNAIVDL
+1259 
-1271 DQVDVKADASIE
+1271 
-1283 SGTITL
+1283 ITL
-1289 DGTAVAKLVYKEGV
+1289 DGCTFHLYKMVNVKNV
-1303 PIKID
+1303 PIKFNKTLTID
-1308 VDETFPAT
+1308 IDGIEATLDYKSAPGDITIDMSNITVDYPTVVIQNDEDGDGKNLETVLVVPIYKNEDHAPGEEPIGYAQVPLDGLLVEVPDGETVKINGSPVISFNINKNIDLTGQISYNLDINETFDT
-1316 VNIEKWIYFGDYKLD
+1316 SFLIDEYINYGDDGGTTKTFAIKFDQDISEIVGDILGMVEGPVMDKLNQVQD
-1331 ADGNIVYDGNGN
+1331 LINEA
-1343 PVYTDSK
+1343 
-1350 SVHLWVTRDM
+1350 
-1360 SDAAESL
+1360 
-1367 WGSAQSAL
+1367 
-1375 GDVNTMLDDIRDIV
+1375 
-1389 KEVNNIIKKI
+1389 NNIIKKI
-1399 NSYENKITGT
+1399 NSYENNITGT

-1525 GNERVIELNGLASGY
+1525 GNERVIELNGLAKGY
-1540 VYEIAFSALDFQG
+1540 VYEIAYSALDFQG

>member
-34 ELRNQTSVGDQTLA
+34 ELRNDPNLGNETLA
-48 DRLAKLQADLDALKA
+48 TRLATLQADLDRLKA
-63 STGNCTCDKNLRT
+63 STCTCDKNLRP
-76 DLNAAQADIAGIL
+76 DLNAARADITEIL
-89 ATLAGLKTNTDGTI
+89 ATLAGLKKNDDGTI
-103 DLSGGNIGGGIVG
+103 DLGGATIG
-116 GSGGGIPLND
+116 GSGGGTTGGGITLDD
-126 LIGDLDDLKDKD
+126 LIGDLKDLTDES
-138 GNPIDL
+138 
-144 GDIWAA
+144 GDTLSLVEIWNY
-150 VNGNTDAIGN
+150 V
-160 LGDVL
+160 
-165 WAAVNGNTDA
+165 
-175 IGKINDALGDQA
+175 K
-187 QTILTL
+187 
-193 ADGIAGHTTAITNI
+193 GHTTAINDI
-207 TNTLTEYGT
+207 TTTINNYGT
-216 NITNLQAGQE
+216 TIDNLEKGQE
-226 AANKLIEDLQKQ
+226 AANLLIAGLQSQ
-238 LDAIKQCDCNAK
+238 LDDLKNQCQCEDK
-250 FEEVWKAVNALEE
+250 FEEVWKAVHDLET

-272 EEALALAKAD
+272 EEALALAKED
-282 SVAIKAVEKIAEDA
+282 SIAIKAVQKIAEDA
-296 TTAAEEAAK
+296 AKAAEEAAK
-305 AAAAAE
+305 AAAAAN
-311 SLAKKAEGDAAAAQ
+311 SLAEKAEGDAAAAQ
-325 KTADDAAKVADE
+325 KTADDAAKVAQQ
-337 ALKLATTAAAL
+337 ALDLATTAAAL
-348 EARVAQNEEDI
+348 EARVAKNEEDI
-359 KTLNGHITRIDGVIK
+359 KTLNGHITRIDGVIS
-374 TLEDNVKTNTQ
+374 TLEGKVKTNTE
-385 DIQKIKEDLDEVKA
+385 DIQKIKEDLEVVKA
-399 YKDKIKDNADAIKE
+399 YKDQIDANANAIKK
-413 LQENVGKLDGR
+413 LQEDVEKLDGR
-424 ITTVSTQAE
+424 ITTVSEQAE

-447 ANETKINELA
+447 ANETKINALEPRVKA
-457 SRQNVIETAIA
+457 NEDAIA
-468 DLQSQMN
+468 LLQGQMK
-475 DLKDVVNGHTT
+475 DLKDVVDGHTT
-486 DINTLKENVNTIN
+486 DINTLKGNVNTIN
-499 SNLSDMKTKYEN
+499 SDLSDMKTKYEN

-677 QLELIVKKI
+677 TLELIVNKI
-686 KDTYITKEE
+686 KKEYITKDE

-726 NVLSDLTALTAR
+726 NVLSDLTDLTAR

-770 IQKLNEQVKEIKNDV
+770 IQKLNEQVKEVKNDV

-808 LKEDFNNLEERVKKA
+808 LKDDFKDLEERVKSA
-823 ENKLGEVEERL
+823 EGKLVKVEERL
-834 DQFDVEIMGIKNA
+834 NQFDVEILGIKNA

-887 AYYGLPAA
+887 AYYGLPVA

-922 GLSGDAVFTWPANMP
+922 GLSGDDIFTQDANYP
-937 MMFDKGYAGKIWMT
+937 LMFDKCYAGKIWMT

-959 TDLQPTI
+959 SGLQPTI

-974 FITLRPIKPSEEK
+974 FITLKPIQPSEEK

-994 ADQSSNGFYEAEAY
+994 AEQSSNGFYEAEAY
-1008 VAPVDVQKVNAP
+1008 VSPVDVQKVNAP

-1046 TTGNGNMPRLEKLA
+1046 ATGNGNMPRLEKLA

-1119 QTVPGYEKVNAL
+1119 QTIPGYEKVNAL
-1131 LDRVAGR
+1131 LDRVANKVNNKIEVFFKDFNGTGL
-1138 VKKEV
+1138 VKKIAN
-1143 RTFFYDF
+1143 F
-1150 KNSALVEKVADLTI
+1150 TI
-1164 KDIQIADLTPEQLA
+1164 
-1178 LFKVSIDTT
+1178 
-1187 IVIDGLKYHLDFNQ
+1187 N
-1201 TVNVP
+1201 
-1206 VKFTKDVNV
+1206 
-1215 DIDINKDVEIDLSK
+1215 DIDFGFDEAKEQGKFIIHINQD
-1229 VTVTTPTIVVTTDV
+1229 
-1243 KNTNGTAK
+1243 
-1251 LVVPVKDS
+1251 
-1259 NDKEIGNAIVDL
+1259 
-1271 DQVDVKADASIE
+1271 
-1283 SGTITL
+1283 ITL
-1289 DGTAVAKLVYKEGV
+1289 DGCTFHLYKMVNVKNV
-1303 PIKID
+1303 PIKFNKTLTID
-1308 VDETFPAT
+1308 IDGIEATLDYKSAPGDITIDMSNITVDYPTVVIQNDEDGDGKNLETVLVVPIYKNEDHAPGEEPIGYAQVPLDGLLVEVPDGETVKINGSPVISFNINKNIDLTGQISYNLDINETFDT
-1316 VNIEKWIYFGDYKLD
+1316 SFLIDEYINYGDDGGTTKTFAIKFDQDISEIVGDILGMVEGPVMDKLNQVQD
-1331 ADGNIVYDGNGN
+1331 LINEA
-1343 PVYTDSK
+1343 
-1350 SVHLWVTRDM
+1350 
-1360 SDAAESL
+1360 
-1367 WGSAQSAL
+1367 
-1375 GDVNTMLDDIRDIV
+1375 
-1389 KEVNNIIKKI
+1389 NNIIKKI
-1399 NSYENKITGT
+1399 NSYENNITGT

-1493 FKGDASAQDG
+1493 FKGDASAQSG

-1525 GNERVIELNGLASGY
+1525 GNERVIELNGLAKGY
-1540 VYEIAFSALDFQG
+1540 VYEIAYSALDFQG

>member
-34 ELRNQTSVGDQTLA
+34 ELRNDPNLGNETLA
-48 DRLAKLQADLDALKA
+48 TRLATLQAELDRLKA

-76 DLNAAQADIAGIL
+76 DLNYVMAQ
-89 ATLAGLKTNTDGTI
+89 LAGLNLTTNPDGTI
-103 DLSGGNIGGGIVG
+103 DLGNATIGGSGSAGVG
-116 GSGGGIPLND
+116 GSLGDLIND
-126 LIGDLDDLKDKD
+126 LYDKLTDQD

-144 GDIWAA
+144 DELWEA
-150 VNGNTDAIGN
+150 VNGNTDAI
-160 LGDVL
+160 
-165 WAAVNGNTDA
+165 NGNTDA

-187 QTILTL
+187 KDILDL
-193 ADGIAGHTTAITNI
+193 ISGVAGHTTAITNI

-282 SVAIKAVEKIAEDA
+282 SVAIKAVEKIAEEA
-296 TTAAEEAAK
+296 TTAAAEAAK
-305 AAAAAE
+305 AAAAAN
-311 SLAKKAEGDAAAAQ
+311 SLAEKAESDAAAAQ
-325 KTADDAAKVADE
+325 KTADDAAKVAED

-374 TLEDNVKTNTQ
+374 TLEDKVKTNTQ
-385 DIQKIKEDLDEVKA
+385 DIQKIKEDLDVVKT
-399 YKDKIKDNADAIKE
+399 YKDQIDANANAIKK
-413 LQENVGKLDGR
+413 LQEDVEKLDGR
-424 ITTVSTQAE
+424 ITTVSEQAE

-447 ANETKINELA
+447 ANETKINELEPRVKA
-457 SRQNVIETAIA
+457 NEEAIA
-468 DLQSQMN
+468 ALQGQMK
-475 DLKDVVNGHTT
+475 DLKNVVDGHTT

-499 SNLSDMKTKYEN
+499 TDLSDMKTKYEN

-677 QLELIVKKI
+677 TLELIVNKI
-686 KDTYITKEE
+686 KKEYITKDE

-726 NVLSDLTALTAR
+726 NVLSDLTDLTAR

-770 IQKLNEQVKEIKNDV
+770 IQKLNEQVKEVKNDV

-808 LKEDFNNLEERVKKA
+808 LKDDFKDLEERVKSA
-823 ENKLGEVEERL
+823 EGKLVKVEEKL
-834 DQFDVEIMGIKNA
+834 IQFDVEIMGIKNA

-895 DVEFPTSL
+895 DVEFPTYRS
-903 TGKYVRPSEALT
+903 GKYVRPSEALT
-915 EKDMEML
+915 EKDIEML

-937 MMFDKGYAGKIWMT
+937 MMFENGYAGKIWMT

-959 TDLQPTI
+959 SGLQPTI
-966 VNSKDEKS
+966 VNSNKDEKS
-974 FITLRPIKPSEEK
+974 FITLRPIQPSEEK

-994 ADQSSNGFYEAEAY
+994 AEQSSNGFYEAEAY
-1008 VAPVDVQKVNAP
+1008 VSPVDVQKVNAP

-1082 SEDGEGNPT
+1082 SKDGEGKET

-1104 AFQPLNLGTAKDFNF
+1104 AFQPLGLGTLKDFKVQTIPGYERVEALIDRVANKVNNKIEVFFKDFNG
-1119 QTVPGYEKVNAL
+1119 TGL
-1131 LDRVAGR
+1131 
-1138 VKKEV
+1138 VKKIAN
-1143 RTFFYDF
+1143 F
-1150 KNSALVEKVADLTI
+1150 TI
-1164 KDIQIADLTPEQLA
+1164 
-1178 LFKVSIDTT
+1178 
-1187 IVIDGLKYHLDFNQ
+1187 N
-1201 TVNVP
+1201 
-1206 VKFTKDVNV
+1206 
-1215 DIDINKDVEIDLSK
+1215 DIDFGFDEAKEQGKFIIHINQ
-1229 VTVTTPTIVVTTDV
+1229 
-1243 KNTNGTAK
+1243 N
-1251 LVVPVKDS
+1251 
-1259 NDKEIGNAIVDL
+1259 
-1271 DQVDVKADASIE
+1271 
-1283 SGTITL
+1283 ITL
-1289 DGTAVAKLVYKEGV
+1289 DGCTFHLYKMVNVKNV
-1303 PIKID
+1303 PIKFSKTLTID
-1308 VDETFPAT
+1308 IDGIEATLDYKSAPGDITIDMSNITVDYPTVVIQNDEDGDGKNLETVLVVPIYENENHAPGEEPIGYAQVPLDGLLVEVPDGETVKINGSPVISFNINKNIDLTGQISYNLDINETFDT
-1316 VNIEKWIYFGDYKLD
+1316 SFLIDEWINYGDDGGTTKTFAIKFDQDISEIVGDILGMVEGPVMDKLNQVQD
-1331 ADGNIVYDGNGN
+1331 LINEANKLI
-1343 PVYTDSK
+1343 
-1350 SVHLWVTRDM
+1350 
-1360 SDAAESL
+1360 
-1367 WGSAQSAL
+1367 AQ
-1375 GDVNTMLDDIRDIV
+1375 
-1389 KEVNNIIKKI
+1389 I
-1399 NSYENKITGT
+1399 NSYDAQFTNT
-1409 VDDIVTRAKSYI
+1409 VNSVHDRLIGYLQ
-1421 DKINS
+1421 KINGAITS
-1426 VIVNLVNSTNERFQ
+1426 VINSANSRFQ
-1440 PFMVASTNK
+1440 PFMVASTDK

-1461 TKLTKDIKFFA
+1461 TRLTKDIKFFA

-1540 VYEIAFSALDFQG
+1540 VYEIAYSALDFQG

>member
-63 STGNCTCDKNLRT
+63 STGNCMCDKNLRT
-76 DLNAAQADIAGIL
+76 DLNEVMAK
-89 ATLAGLKTNTDGTI
+89 LAGLTINPDDTI
-103 DLSGGNIGGGIVG
+103 DLGGGTIG
-116 GSGGGIPLND
+116 GSGGGGVGGTLGETIKDITNQLLEIND
-126 LIGDLDDLKDKD
+126 LLTDQD

-144 GDIWAA
+144 DE
-150 VNGNTDAIGN
+150 
-160 LGDVL
+160 L
-165 WAAVNGNTDA
+165 WAAVNGNKDA
-175 IGKINDALGDQA
+175 ISNINKALGDQA
-187 QTILTL
+187 KDILDL
-193 ADGIAGHTTAITNI
+193 ISGVAGHTTAITDI
-207 TNTLTEYGT
+207 TNTLKEYHT
-216 NITNLQAGQE
+216 NITDLQAGQE
-226 AANKLIEDLQKQ
+226 AANLLIAGLQSQLEDLKN
-238 LDAIKQCDCNAK
+238 QCKCEDK
-250 FEEVWKAVNALEE
+250 FEEVWKAVHDLET

-385 DIQKIKEDLDEVKA
+385 DIQKIKEDLDVVKA
-399 YKDKIKDNADAIKE
+399 YKDQIDANAKAIEK
-413 LQENVGKLDGR
+413 LQEDVEKLDGR
-424 ITTVSTQAE
+424 ITTVSEQAE
-433 QAFQKASDAYAKAL
+433 QAFQKASDAYAQAL
-447 ANETKINELA
+447 ANETKINELEPRVKA
-457 SRQNVIETAIA
+457 NEEAIA
-468 DLQSQMN
+468 ALQGQMK
-475 DLKDVVNGHTT
+475 DLKDVVDGHTT

-499 SNLSDMKTKYEN
+499 SDLSDMKTKYEN

-712 DFKNRMDIIGDSVA
+712 DFKNRMDIIGDSIA
-726 NVLSDLTALTAR
+726 NVLGDLTALTAR

-753 AALQDALSNRI
+753 TVLQDKLSSRI
-764 ASNSTK
+764 VSNSTK
-770 IQKLNEQVKEIKNDV
+770 IQKLNEQVKD
-785 KGLKSDV
+785 LKSDV

-797 ITKVIQNDVQT
+797 ITEGIQNDVQT
-808 LKEDFNNLEERVKKA
+808 LKDDFNKLEERVKKA
-823 ENKLGEVEERL
+823 ENKLVEVEERL

-895 DVEFPTSL
+895 DVEFPTYL

-959 TDLQPTI
+959 SGLQPTI

-974 FITLRPIKPSEEK
+974 FITLKPIQPSEEK

-1008 VAPVDVQKVNAP
+1008 VSPVDVQKVNAP

-1206 VKFTKDVNV
+1206 VKFTKDVTV
-1215 DIDINKDVEIDLSK
+1215 DLDINKDVEIDLSK
-1229 VTVTTPTIVVTTDV
+1229 VTVTTPTIVVETDV

-1251 LVVPVKDS
+1251 LVVPVRDS

-1271 DQVDVKADASIE
+1271 DQVAVTADASIE

-1308 VDETFPAT
+1308 VNETFPAT

-1389 KEVNNIIKKI
+1389 KEVNKLIDKI

-1461 TKLTKDIKFFA
+1461 TRLTKDIKFFA

-1482 MARKHVAVTNV
+1482 I
-1493 FKGDASAQDG
+1493 ASTG
-1503 NSDCKSKLTAAN
+1503 W
-1515 SGEKMNVVLD
+1515 
-1525 GNERVIELNGLASGY
+1525 
-1540 VYEIAFSALDFQG
+1540 
-1553 KIATRKYYV
+1553 
-1562 TVE
+1562 

>member
-63 STGNCTCDKNLRT
+63 STGNCKCDKNLRT
-76 DLNAAQADIAGIL
+76 DLNDVMAQ
-89 ATLAGLKTNTDGTI
+89 LAGLNLKTNPDGTI
-103 DLSGGNIGGGIVG
+103 DLGNATIGGSGSAGVG
-116 GSGGGIPLND
+116 GSLGDLIND
-126 LIGDLDDLKDKD
+126 LYDKLTDQD

-144 GDIWAA
+144 DE
-150 VNGNTDAIGN
+150 
-160 LGDVL
+160 L
-165 WAAVNGNTDA
+165 WAAVNGNKDA
-175 IGKINDALGDQA
+175 IDKINGDLGDQA
-187 QTILTL
+187 QTILDL
-193 ADGIAGHTTAITNI
+193 ASDIANHTTAITNI

-282 SVAIKAVEKIAEDA
+282 SVAIKAVEKIAEEA
-296 TTAAEEAAK
+296 TTAAAEAAK
-305 AAAAAE
+305 AAAAAN
-311 SLAKKAEGDAAAAQ
+311 SLAEKAEGDAAAAQ

-385 DIQKIKEDLDEVKA
+385 DIQKIKEDLEVVKA
-399 YKDKIKDNADAIKE
+399 YKDQIDTNTKAIEK
-413 LQENVGKLDGR
+413 LQEDVEKLDGR
-424 ITTVSTQAE
+424 ITTVSEQAE

-447 ANETKINELA
+447 ANETKINELEPRVKA
-457 SRQNVIETAIA
+457 NEEAIA
-468 DLQSQMN
+468 ALQGQMK
-475 DLKDVVNGHTT
+475 DLKNVVDGHTT

-499 SNLSDMKTKYEN
+499 TDLSDMKTKYEN

-677 QLELIVKKI
+677 TLELIVNKI
-686 KDTYITKEE
+686 KREYITKDE

-726 NVLSDLTALTAR
+726 NVLSDLTDLTAR

-770 IQKLNEQVKEIKNDV
+770 IQKLNEQVKEVKNDV

-808 LKEDFNNLEERVKKA
+808 LKDDFKDLEERVKSA
-823 ENKLGEVEERL
+823 EGKLVKVEERL
-834 DQFDVEIMGIKNA
+834 NQFDVEILGIKNA

-887 AYYGLPAA
+887 AYYGLPVA

-922 GLSGDAVFTWPANMP
+922 GLSGDDIFTQDANYP
-937 MMFDKGYAGKIWMT
+937 LMFDKCYAGKIWMT

-959 TDLQPTI
+959 SGLQPTI

-974 FITLRPIKPSEEK
+974 FITLKPIQPSEEK

-994 ADQSSNGFYEAEAY
+994 AEQSSNGFYEAEAY
-1008 VAPVDVQKVNAP
+1008 VSPVDVQKVNAP

-1046 TTGNGNMPRLEKLA
+1046 ATGNGNMPRLEKLA

-1119 QTVPGYEKVNAL
+1119 QTIPGYEKVNAL
-1131 LDRVAGR
+1131 LDRVANKVNNKIEVFFKDFNGTGL
-1138 VKKEV
+1138 VKKIAN
-1143 RTFFYDF
+1143 F
-1150 KNSALVEKVADLTI
+1150 TI
-1164 KDIQIADLTPEQLA
+1164 
-1178 LFKVSIDTT
+1178 
-1187 IVIDGLKYHLDFNQ
+1187 N
-1201 TVNVP
+1201 
-1206 VKFTKDVNV
+1206 
-1215 DIDINKDVEIDLSK
+1215 DIDFGFDEAKEQGKFIIHINQD
-1229 VTVTTPTIVVTTDV
+1229 
-1243 KNTNGTAK
+1243 
-1251 LVVPVKDS
+1251 
-1259 NDKEIGNAIVDL
+1259 
-1271 DQVDVKADASIE
+1271 
-1283 SGTITL
+1283 ITL
-1289 DGTAVAKLVYKEGV
+1289 DGCTFHLYKMVNVKNV
-1303 PIKID
+1303 PIKFNKTLTID
-1308 VDETFPAT
+1308 IDGIEATLDYKSAPGDITIDMSNITVDYPTVVIQNDEDGDGKNLETVLVVPIYKNEDHAPGEEPIGYAQVPLDGLLVEVPDGETVKINGSPVISFNINKNIDLTGQISYNLDINETFDT
-1316 VNIEKWIYFGDYKLD
+1316 SFLIDEYINYGDDGGTTKTFAIKFDQDISEIVGDILGMVEGPVMDKLNQVQD
-1331 ADGNIVYDGNGN
+1331 LINEA
-1343 PVYTDSK
+1343 
-1350 SVHLWVTRDM
+1350 
-1360 SDAAESL
+1360 
-1367 WGSAQSAL
+1367 
-1375 GDVNTMLDDIRDIV
+1375 
-1389 KEVNNIIKKI
+1389 NNIIKKI
-1399 NSYENKITGT
+1399 NSYENNITGT

-1503 NSDCKSKLTAAN
+1503 DSDCKSKLTAAN
-1515 SGEKMNVVLD
+1515 SGEKMNVVRD
-1525 GNERVIELNGLASGY
+1525 GNERVIELNGLAKGY
-1540 VYEIAFSALDFQG
+1540 VYEIAYSALDFQG

>member
-76 DLNAAQADIAGIL
+76 DLTAAQADIAGIL
-89 ATLAGLKTNTDGTI
+89 ATLAGLKTNPDGTI
-103 DLSGGNIGGGIVG
+103 DLGGGNIGGGIVG
-116 GSGGGIPLND
+116 GSGGGIPLDD

-138 GNPIDL
+138 GNPINL
-144 GDIWAA
+144 GDI
-150 VNGNTDAIGN
+150 
-160 LGDVL
+160 

-187 QTILTL
+187 KDILDL
-193 ADGIAGHTTAITNI
+193 ASDIANHTTAITNI

-250 FEEVWKAVNALEE
+250 FEEVWKAVNDLET

-282 SVAIKAVEKIAEDA
+282 SVAIKAVEKIAEEA
-296 TTAAEEAAK
+296 AKAAEEAAK
-305 AAAAAE
+305 AAAAAN
-311 SLAKKAEGDAAAAQ
+311 SLAEKAEGDAAAAQ

-348 EARVAQNEEDI
+348 EARVAQNEKDIETLNDHI
-359 KTLNGHITRIDGVIK
+359 KTINTAIS
-374 TLEDNVKTNTQ
+374 TLEGKVKTNTE

-399 YKDKIKDNADAIKE
+399 YKDKIKDNADAIEK
-413 LQENVGKLDGR
+413 LQEDVEKLDGR

-447 ANETKINELA
+447 ANETKINELEPRVKA
-457 SRQNVIETAIA
+457 NEDAIA
-468 DLQSQMN
+468 ALQGQMK
-475 DLKDVVNGHTT
+475 DLKDVVDGHAT

-499 SNLSDMKTKYEN
+499 SDLSDMKTKYEN

-738 VEILENSNFATSEEL
+738 VEILENSNFAKSEEL
-753 AALQDALSNRI
+753 AALQDALSKRI
-764 ASNSTK
+764 VSNSTK
-770 IQKLNEQVKEIKNDV
+770 IQNLNEQVKD
-785 KGLKSDV
+785 LKSDV

-797 ITKVIQNDVQT
+797 ITEGIQNDVQT
-808 LKEDFNNLEERVKKA
+808 LKEDFNKLEERVKKA
-823 ENKLGEVEERL
+823 ENKLVEVEERL
-834 DQFDVEIMGIKNA
+834 DQFDVEIMGIKDA

-887 AYYGLPAA
+887 AYYGLPAV

-959 TDLQPTI
+959 KGLQPTI
-966 VNSKDEKS
+966 VNSKDEES
-974 FITLRPIKPSEEK
+974 FITLKPIKPSEEK

-1008 VAPVDVQKVNAP
+1008 VTPTDVQKVNAP
-1020 SFNTAAVADAAKNVR
+1020 SFNTAAVMDAAKNVR

-1082 SEDGEGNPT
+1082 SEDGEGNQT

-1119 QTVPGYEKVNAL
+1119 QTIPGYEKVNAL

-1206 VKFTKDVNV
+1206 VKFTKDVTVNL
-1215 DIDINKDVEIDLSK
+1215 DINKDVEIDLSK

-1259 NDKEIGNAIVDL
+1259 DDKEIGNAIVDL

-1389 KEVNNIIKKI
+1389 KEVNKLIDKI